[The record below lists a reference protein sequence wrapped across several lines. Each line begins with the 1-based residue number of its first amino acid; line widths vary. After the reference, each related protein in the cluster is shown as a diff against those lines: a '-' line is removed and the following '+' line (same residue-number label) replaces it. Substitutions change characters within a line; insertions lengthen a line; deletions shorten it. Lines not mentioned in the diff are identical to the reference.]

1 MQKFN
6 RSRKYEVQTTNH
18 FKLSAHSPFMIPWI
32 EKYSPKSVGDIPQR
46 NVFIVEN
53 FLKNFSRGQSLI
65 ISGPTGSGK
74 TALVH
79 ALAQQ
84 YNLELVEINAS
95 DSRNASAIDEIVG
108 GALMQGS
115 IFGSKKIIFVDEI
128 DGVSGTKDRGGVQ
141 ALAKLLGNNAHPVIL
156 SANDC
161 TDSKFSPLRK
171 VCKIVEFFEIS
182 PDDGS
187 RILGNIC
194 SVENLSFDEPALRH
208 LVRRNAGD
216 LRASITDLQLLSV
229 GCSSVTVDNVNI
241 LGYRAKEESIQQAL
255 TKIFKSRSFNNVV
268 DAFDNVPE
276 DVDGII
282 PWLEENVFREYENF
296 DLLRAMNF
304 LSLADIFRS
313 RIQRRQHW
321 RFLAVVFP
329 LITAGISLSKDFPKR
344 SPPVY
349 KEPTLIF
356 SYWRAKNERAKS
368 FDFSSKM
375 SLHCSARKFSLETL
389 PFLKFWVGSDSSWKN
404 FLDSEEV
411 DWLKKKL

>member
-1 MQKFN
+1 
-6 RSRKYEVQTTNH
+6 
-18 FKLSAHSPFMIPWI
+18 MIPWI
-32 EKYSPKSVGDIPQR
+32 QKHSPKSINDIPQR
-46 NVFIVEN
+46 NIFVVEN
-53 FLKNFSRGQSLI
+53 FLKNFKRGQSLI

-74 TALVH
+74 TAAVY

-115 IFGSKKIIFVDEI
+115 IFGSKKVVFVDEI
-128 DGVSGTKDRGGVQ
+128 DGISGTKDRGGVQ

-187 RILGNIC
+187 RVLRGIC
-194 SVENLSFDEPALRH
+194 SFENLSFDEPALRH

-216 LRASITDLQLLSV
+216 LRASINDLQLLSV
-229 GCSSVTVDNVNI
+229 GCSSVNVDNVNL

-255 TKIFKSRSFNNVV
+255 TKIFKSKSFNDVV
-268 DAFDNVPE
+268 GAFDNVS
-276 DVDGII
+276 DDIDGIF
-282 PWLEENVFREYENF
+282 PWFEENIFREYESF
-296 DLLRAMNF
+296 GLLRAMNF

-321 RFLAVVFP
+321 RFLAVVYP

-344 SPPVY
+344 APPVY
-349 KEPTLIF
+349 REPSLIF

-368 FDFSSKM
+368 FDFCSNM
-375 SLHCSARKFSLETL
+375 SLHCSTRKFSLETL
-389 PFLKFWVGSDSSWKN
+389 PFLKFWVGSNSSWKN
-404 FLDSEEV
+404 FLNFEEV
-411 DWLKKKL
+411 EWLKKKL